1 MAYSFL
7 KLTEEVLNELAKRE
21 QKYALSPKELW
32 EKACEYNLDKKINT
46 SGKTPWQTIGAQLY
60 VDIRDNKAT
69 LFAKVGERPTRF
81 TLKKNLKLAEESY
94 INEVNLET
102 KELKFLEKDL
112 HPLLSRFVS
121 GERFGCLTKTID
133 EKNSTKQAK
142 GQNEWLHPDLI
153 GVHYPFK
160 DFESEILDFL
170 ESYTTLPIKLYSFE
184 MKRELN
190 WAHLK
195 EYYFQA
201 VSNSSW
207 ANEGYLVALKYE
219 TEQEF
224 TKELHRLN
232 NAFGIGF
239 IQLNPQNIEESEII
253 CPAKAHDTVDWD
265 TLNRLSKANKDVK
278 ELITNIKESV
288 INKRIKKVEYDKI
301 FDEAELKKF
310 IEDKKIKC

>member
-1 MAYSFL
+1 MTYSFL

-21 QKYALSPKELW
+21 QKYSLPPKKIW

-46 SGKTPWQTIGAQLY
+46 SGKTPWQSIGAQLY

-69 LFAKVGERPTRF
+69 LFAKVGERPTSF
-81 TLKKNLKLAEESY
+81 TLKKNLKFAEKSN
-94 INEVNLET
+94 INEDNTET
-102 KELKFLEKDL
+102 TESKFLEKDL
-112 HPLLSRFVS
+112 HPLLSQFVS
-121 GERFGCLTKTID
+121 GERFRCLTKTID
-133 EKNSTKQAK
+133 EKKSTKQAK

-153 GVHYPFK
+153 GIHYPFN
-160 DFESEILDFL
+160 DFESEVLDFIK
-170 ESYTTLPIKLYSFE
+170 SYTTLPIKLYSFE

-207 ANEGYLVALKYE
+207 ANEGYLVTLKYE
-219 TEQEF
+219 TEPAFIE
-224 TKELHRLN
+224 ELHRLN
-232 NAFGIGF
+232 NAFGIGV
-239 IQLNPQNIEESEII
+239 ISLNPQNIEQSEII
-253 CPAKAHDTVDWD
+253 CPAKARDTVDWD

-310 IEDKKIKC
+310 IEDKKIK